1 MTLQEIIQLRQRE
14 KGDNMEKKADLKTM
28 TWKQRIGFVW
38 DYYRL
43 VILAVVAVIILIG
56 MTVHHYMTTKED
68 VSQIV
73 LVNAKSMPADE
84 EPDFSEFM
92 EQYGYDT
99 AAQEVV
105 VNDAYYVDLTS
116 TDTSNLYSY
125 QSLQTVIA
133 GGGVDVLGADEMVFE
148 KLCQHERSS
157 DTYPL
162 DIADLTQ
169 YFSKDEL
176 EQLKDYIFYVED
188 KDTGDTFAAGIR
200 LGAGSWPVEHGY
212 YDKEC
217 ILGIALGSE
226 HKEAA
231 EQMFHYLLEK
241 SNLD

>member
-1 MTLQEIIQLRQRE
+1 
-14 KGDNMEKKADLKTM
+14 MEKKADLKTM
-28 TWKQRIGFVW
+28 TWKQRVGFVW

-68 VSQIV
+68 ISQIV

-148 KLCQHERSS
+148 NLAQSGA
-157 DTYPL
+157 
-162 DIADLTQ
+162 IADLAQ
-169 YFSKDEL
+169 YFPK
-176 EQLKDYIFYVED
+176 
-188 KDTGDTFAAGIR
+188 T
-200 LGAGSWPVEHGY
+200 SWN
-212 YDKEC
+212 
-217 ILGIALGSE
+217 S
-226 HKEAA
+226 
-231 EQMFHYLLEK
+231 
-241 SNLD
+241 

>member
-1 MTLQEIIQLRQRE
+1 MTLQEIIQLRQRK

-68 VSQIV
+68 ISQIV

-99 AAQEVV
+99 AVQEVV

-125 QSLQTVIA
+125 QSLQTVLSLI
-133 GGGVDVLGADEMVFE
+133 
-148 KLCQHERSS
+148 H
-157 DTYPL
+157 
-162 DIADLTQ
+162 I
-169 YFSKDEL
+169 
-176 EQLKDYIFYVED
+176 
-188 KDTGDTFAAGIR
+188 
-200 LGAGSWPVEHGY
+200 
-212 YDKEC
+212 
-217 ILGIALGSE
+217 
-226 HKEAA
+226 
-231 EQMFHYLLEK
+231 
-241 SNLD
+241 

>member
-1 MTLQEIIQLRQRE
+1 
-14 KGDNMEKKADLKTM
+14 MEKKADLKTM

-68 VSQIV
+68 ISQIV

-92 EQYGYDT
+92 EQYGYDP
-99 AAQEVV
+99 AAREVV

-148 KLCQHERSS
+148 NLAQSGA
-157 DTYPL
+157 
-162 DIADLTQ
+162 IADLTQ

-188 KDTGDTFAAGIR
+188 KDTVLEPEAGRLNMVIMKRNVFLVLPLAPNIR
-200 LGAGSWPVEHGY
+200 KQRSRCSVICWKNP
-212 YDKEC
+212 
-217 ILGIALGSE
+217 I
-226 HKEAA
+226 
-231 EQMFHYLLEK
+231 
-241 SNLD
+241 

>member
-1 MTLQEIIQLRQRE
+1 
-14 KGDNMEKKADLKTM
+14 MEKKADLKTM

-43 VILAVVAVIILIG
+43 VILAAVAVIILIG

-148 KLCQHERSS
+148 NLAQSGAM
-157 DTYPL
+157 
-162 DIADLTQ
+162 ADLTQ

-200 LGAGSWPVEHGY
+200 LGAGSWPS
-212 YDKEC
+212 
-217 ILGIALGSE
+217 ITSI
-226 HKEAA
+226 
-231 EQMFHYLLEK
+231 
-241 SNLD
+241 

>member
-1 MTLQEIIQLRQRE
+1 
-14 KGDNMEKKADLKTM
+14 MEKKADLKTM

-56 MTVHHYMTTKED
+56 MTVYHYMTTKED
-68 VSQIV
+68 ISQIV

-148 KLCQHERSS
+148 NLAQSGA
-157 DTYPL
+157 
-162 DIADLTQ
+162 IADLTQ

-188 KDTGDTFAAGIR
+188 KDTGDTFLQQASVLEPEAGRLNTVIMKRNVFLVLPLAPNIR
-200 LGAGSWPVEHGY
+200 KQRSRCSVICWKNP
-212 YDKEC
+212 
-217 ILGIALGSE
+217 I
-226 HKEAA
+226 
-231 EQMFHYLLEK
+231 
-241 SNLD
+241 

>member
-1 MTLQEIIQLRQRE
+1 MK

-68 VSQIV
+68 ISQIV

-148 KLCQHERSS
+148 NLAQSGA
-157 DTYPL
+157 
-162 DIADLTQ
+162 IADLAQ

-200 LGAGSWPVEHGY
+200 LGAGSWSVEHGY
-212 YDKEC
+212 YEKEC

-231 EQMFHYLLEK
+231 EQMFRYLLEK